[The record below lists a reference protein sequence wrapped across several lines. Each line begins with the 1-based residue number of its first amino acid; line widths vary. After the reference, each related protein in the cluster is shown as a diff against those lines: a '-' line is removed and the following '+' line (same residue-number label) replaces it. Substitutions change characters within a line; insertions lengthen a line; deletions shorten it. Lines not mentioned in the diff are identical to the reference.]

1 MTPQKTPT
9 QKEIDE
15 AKERIRKIAL
25 KNLKAG
31 NLMNLASA
39 FLVHKSKAYG
49 QGGDSAV
56 QEFKYWPSFNSN
68 LKAQNLESGEEEN
81 LFKNAILKSR
91 EEDEI
96 YSGNVSELGIM
107 KDCVEIMQNS
117 LDQIKISDLYSELMG
132 GSKKVKSELKD
143 VYIGEIIPK
152 MPQKEFDKLTDD
164 KKKAIQKNM
173 KFYKT
178 LVTAY
183 KTDLMEKAV
192 EESIGERRSSN
203 LKNLEKILMGD

>member
-1 MTPQKTPT
+1 MTNKTPT

-39 FLVHKSKAYG
+39 FLVEDSGVYG
-49 QGGDSAV
+49 EAGGSAI
-56 QEFKYWPSFNSN
+56 EKFKYWPSFNSN
-68 LKAQNLESGEEEN
+68 LKNYDLESGEEEN
-81 LFKNAILKSR
+81 IFEKTILGSRKGAKNGKPGKR
-91 EEDEI
+91 
-96 YSGNVSELGIM
+96 YSGNFKEYDIM
-107 KDCVEIMQNS
+107 QDCAEIMQNS
-117 LDQIKISDLYSELMG
+117 LDQIKVSDLYSELMG

-192 EESIGERRSSN
+192 EESIGERRSS
-203 LKNLEKILMGD
+203 

>member
-1 MTPQKTPT
+1 MTNDKPT
-9 QKEIDE
+9 QKEIEE

-49 QGGDSAV
+49 QGGNSAV
-56 QEFKYWPSFNSN
+56 HEFKYWPSFNSN
-68 LKAQNLESGEEEN
+68 LKNYDLESGEEEN

-91 EEDEI
+91 QEDEI

-107 KDCVEIMQNS
+107 KDCAEIMQNS

-132 GSKKVKSELKD
+132 GSKKVKGELKD
-143 VYIGEIIPK
+143 VYIGELMPKIPK
-152 MPQKEFDKLTDD
+152 EEFNKLTPD
-164 KKKAIQKNM
+164 KKEALQKSM
-173 KFYKT
+173 ELHKV
-178 LVTAY
+178 LVDSY
-183 KTDLMEKAV
+183 QSYLTDKAV
-192 EESIGERRSSN
+192 SESLGERKSST
-203 LKNLEKILMGD
+203 LKNVENILTED